1 MPTLGNSVEYV
12 DYPGEG
18 EPFEYVYYEYYYDY
32 EYEDEPVTI
41 QVFFVV
47 KSAFYS
53 IDNSFLH

>member
-1 MPTLGNSVEYV
+1 MAVPTLGNSVEYV

-41 QVFFVV
+41 QVFFV
-47 KSAFYS
+47 ST
-53 IDNSFLH
+53 FLNKVLKR